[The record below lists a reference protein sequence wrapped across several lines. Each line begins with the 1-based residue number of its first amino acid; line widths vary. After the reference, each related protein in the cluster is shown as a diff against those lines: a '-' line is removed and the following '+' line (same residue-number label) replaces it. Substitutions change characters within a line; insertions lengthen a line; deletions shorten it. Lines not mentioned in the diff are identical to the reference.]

1 MILRYATVPWAG
13 CSEPQCGCFR
23 WTWTLKS
30 SSLAKVSKHGPLDRT
45 HRWQITDWNYYS
57 VLKGGSTASAILK
70 ALKER
75 IYETLSAWSIASKLT
90 PHPFSALKRHRASAT
105 SVILKALNERIWWYK
120 VLYPVSSTHPLI
132 AGKSAQ
138 FWNMEKKT
146 INAILKER
154 ILYHKWH
161 VTVLQQNTH
170 QHLLQRW
177 TVERSPTGESG
188 KFYFFNFSGASSDS
202 PSIHWSY
209 FEHTGFGWFSLKL
222 QE

>member
-138 FWNMEKKT
+138 FWNMEKKQSMQFWRKGSYI
-146 INAILKER
+146 INDTSQCSNRTHISTCCKGGQWREAQQENQENSIFLK
-154 ILYHKWH
+154 
-161 VTVLQQNTH
+161 
-170 QHLLQRW
+170 
-177 TVERSPTGESG
+177 
-188 KFYFFNFSGASSDS
+188 FFWG
-202 PSIHWSY
+202 
-209 FEHTGFGWFSLKL
+209 
-222 QE
+222 